1 MPFRQCELK
10 RTVNGSP
17 ESTVA
22 FIDSKLAIV
31 DRNIEVK
38 TSSGQWEPWKVA
50 LVSGDELSDAHA
62 DKMFKRYHILET
74 QDLSLKHRNK

>member
-1 MPFRQCELK
+1 MRQAICRLD
-10 RTVNGSP
+10 
-17 ESTVA
+17 
-22 FIDSKLAIV
+22 IDSKLAKV

-38 TSSGQWEPWKVA
+38 TSTGQWEPWRVTV
-50 LVSGDELSDAHA
+50 VSGEELSDILA